1 MKIALATICP
11 DARQR
16 ASLAIVRPTWEAYA
30 KSHNLPIVV
39 VENPPHREHFY
50 WGKYFPLTLPKF
62 GGFDAVLVLDND
74 ILINA
79 DSPPI
84 TDGWDPEKVAI
95 GDEREQFA
103 WVDDFVARYYAD
115 YPDLLPEALKHPC
128 VLNTGVLLYTRAHV
142 AFFEQVH
149 AGWLQWR
156 NRATTAGQEVRAFK
170 FAADQPHVSLALQTA
185 NLAQVLPPGFNRLWW
200 SWYRQRGRL
209 PWRMFQAYAKT
220 SSMIENFAPRTIA
233 DLVARPGARSLE
245 CALSESRFLHIAG
258 SKSPIWLFAHR
269 PSA

>member
-16 ASLAIVRPTWEAYA
+16 ANLGIVRPTWDAYA
-30 KSHNLPIVV
+30 KRHNLPIIV

-50 WGKYFPLTLPKF
+50 WGKYFPLTLPEL
-62 GGFDAVLVLDND
+62 GDFDAVLVLDND

-84 TDGWDPEKVAI
+84 TDGWDSEKIAI
-95 GDEREQFA
+95 ADEREQFA

-115 YPDLLPEALKHPC
+115 YPDLLPAALKHPC
-128 VLNTGVLLYTRAHV
+128 VLNTGALLYTRAHV
-142 AFFEQVH
+142 HIFQQIH
-149 AGWLQWR
+149 ASWLEWR
-156 NRATTAGQEVRAFK
+156 NRTATADREAHTFK
-170 FAADQPHVSLALQTA
+170 YAADQPHISLALQSA
-185 NLAQVLPPGFNRLWW
+185 GHAQVLPPAFNRLWW
-200 SWYRQRGRL
+200 SWYRQCGRM
-209 PWRMFQAYAKT
+209 PWRVFQAYAKA
-220 SSMIENFAPRTIA
+220 SQIIEQAVPRPLA
-233 DLVARPGARSLE
+233 DLFARPGVRALE
-245 CALSESRFLHIAG
+245 HALSESRFLHIAG